1 MLSLHYRVYG
11 RIIITSLD
19 VVITGDGMHQYLR
32 PVSHTH
38 LFVQVPATPTS
49 SNASVDSVLMQHW
62 LAMDIITALMG
73 VMRVTAHVS

>member
-1 MLSLHYRVYG
+1 MG
-11 RIIITSLD
+11 CIIISASCEP
-19 VVITGDGMHQYLR
+19 H
-32 PVSHTH
+32 PP
-38 LFVQVPATPTS
+38 FVQVPATPTS